1 MSKQSIMDRVTA
13 AKHSIAGQGL
23 AKVVCKA
30 TTEEVMGPKK
40 KHLDYL
46 IQCTN
51 EPNVSI
57 PQLADLLIERTQHQ
71 NWVMVFKALITTHN
85 LMNYGNERFTQY
97 LASNNCSFNLAQFI
111 DKQGVQGYDMSTFIR
126 RYSKYLNEKAVAYRQ
141 MAFDFC
147 KVKRGKDDGLLRTM
161 NAEKLLKTLPALQ
174 KQLDSLLEFDCAPNE
189 LTNGVINA
197 CFLLM
202 FKDLIRLFACYNDG
216 IINLLEKYFDMNKKQ
231 CKDALEIYKRFLV
244 RMDKVSEF
252 LKTAETV
259 ESKFGK
265 SVGIDKSDIPDLAK
279 APSSLLDAL
288 EQHYQSLDGKKGAT
302 TPVSGSNICIPAPVG
317 FAAAISTISNNT
329 PTISVSEEERQ
340 RILEEE
346 NIRLQQLKK
355 EQIGKS
361 TADSPAKEQRLKEL
375 GQSPQQAGSLSS
387 NPFATQTPNGTSDL
401 LGSPSKSGQPLKAS
415 DDLLSLSGNP
425 FVQNVQNVMAMQAST
440 QAMSQPNTFA
450 QWNNTPNPSVPA
462 TSGMFTSD
470 VDFEKVFPNQTA
482 STAMGQLT
490 GATGLLVPQ
499 TSQKPDLLSQEDV
512 FESLDPLMP
521 TCRSSTVTTNSGLA
535 SGGIFS
541 VEASKEDD
549 TSDMMA
555 LSSLGSFGVSS
566 SGQIETSNLTTL
578 STLGTG
584 TSILGAGCSLPNDSL
599 GSLSSVGGA
608 GATLGG
614 AGATMLGTGS
624 AFGGPPMPASPALQH
639 RSLSPAVDPAPGR
652 LSPALISAD
661 QSAGFDAF
669 GEVLKP
675 TSSGG
680 VTSNSSNDKLINKD
694 LDSSLSQ
701 LAGNLNIKGS
711 VSQVKKQQH
720 DWQPK
725 GEQKMT
731 GGQNWQGIA
740 PVVPSATWTSPSYG
754 QPMVNSQS
762 NLTTQSTMVN
772 TQQTAMMAP
781 VIGYGVQ
788 PGMQQ
793 PGMMA
798 VRPMGMQPS
807 MGMQQPMGIQQPM
820 GMQQPMM
827 YGMQPGMGSM
837 MSQPRPPAQTNQDPF
852 GAL

>member
-13 AKHSIAGQGL
+13 AKHSLAGQGL

-57 PQLADLLIERTQHQ
+57 PQLADLLIERTQQ
-71 NWVMVFKALITTHN
+71 QSWVIVFKALITTHN

-97 LASNNCSFNLAQFI
+97 LASNNCSFNLGQFI

-126 RYSKYLNEKAVAYRQ
+126 RYSKYLNEKAVSYRQ

-161 NAEKLLKTLPALQ
+161 NADKLLKTLPALQ

-252 LKTAETV
+252 LKTAENA
-259 ESKFGK
+259 SKNPQQ

-279 APSSLLDAL
+279 GLKNNANSAPSSLLDAL
-288 EQHYQSLDGKKGAT
+288 EQHYQSLEGKKGVT
-302 TPVSGSNICIPAPVG
+302 TPVSGSNLYIPAPVG
-317 FAAAISTISNNT
+317 FAAAINTISSNT
-329 PTISVSEEERQ
+329 PTINVSEEERQ
-340 RILEEE
+340 RILDEE
-346 NIRLQQLKK
+346 NARLQQLKK
-355 EQIGKS
+355 EQLGKS
-361 TADSPAKEQRLKEL
+361 TADSPNQEQRMKEL
-375 GQSPQQAGSLSS
+375 GQSPQPNNPAT

-401 LGSPSKSGQPLKAS
+401 FGSPTKSAAPQKAS

-425 FVQNVQNVMAMQAST
+425 FVQNVQNVMAMQNAT
-440 QAMSQPNTFA
+440 QAMSQPNSFA
-450 QWNNTPNPSVPA
+450 QWNSAPA
-462 TSGMFTSD
+462 TSVPGL
-470 VDFEKVFPNQTA
+470 
-482 STAMGQLT
+482 LT
-490 GATGLLVPQ
+490 DATGLLVPQ
-499 TSQKPDLLSQEDV
+499 TSEKP
-512 FESLDPLMP
+512 
-521 TCRSSTVTTNSGLA
+521 
-535 SGGIFS
+535 
-541 VEASKEDD
+541 
-549 TSDMMA
+549 
-555 LSSLGSFGVSS
+555 
-566 SGQIETSNLTTL
+566 
-578 STLGTG
+578 
-584 TSILGAGCSLPNDSL
+584 
-599 GSLSSVGGA
+599 
-608 GATLGG
+608 
-614 AGATMLGTGS
+614 
-624 AFGGPPMPASPALQH
+624 AFPGPPMPTSP
-639 RSLSPAVDPAPGR
+639 
-652 LSPALISAD
+652 
-661 QSAGFDAF
+661 GFDAF

-675 TSSGG
+675 TSNVGM
-680 VTSNSSNDKLINKD
+680 NSATQEKLINKD

-711 VSQVKKQQH
+711 ASQVKKQQH

-725 GEQKMT
+725 GEQKKT
-731 GGQNWQGIA
+731 GGQSWQGLPPNI
-740 PVVPSATWTSPSYG
+740 SSSTWTSPSYG

-762 NLTTQSTMVN
+762 NMTTQSTMIN
-772 TQQTAMMAP
+772 SQQPPMMAP
-781 VIGYGVQ
+781 VMGYNVQ
-788 PGMQQ
+788 PMMQQ
-793 PGMMA
+793 PGMMG
-798 VRPMGMQPS
+798 VRPMGMQPAMGMQQPIGMQPA
-807 MGMQQPMGIQQPM
+807 MGMQQPMVF
-820 GMQQPMM
+820 
-827 YGMQPGMGSM
+827 GMQPAMGNM

>member
-71 NWVMVFKALITTHN
+71 SWVMVFKALITTHN

-126 RYSKYLNEKAVAYRQ
+126 RYSKYLNEKAVSYRQ

-252 LKTAETV
+252 LKTAENA
-259 ESKFGK
+259 SKNPQQ

-279 APSSLLDAL
+279 GLKNNANSAPSSLLDAL

-302 TPVSGSNICIPAPVG
+302 TPVSGSNVCLPAPVG
-317 FAAAISTISNNT
+317 FAAAINTISNNT
-329 PTISVSEEERQ
+329 PTINVSEEERQ
-340 RILEEE
+340 RILDEE
-346 NIRLQQLKK
+346 NARLQQLKK
-355 EQIGKS
+355 EQFGTS
-361 TADSPAKEQRLKEL
+361 TADSPSQEQRLKEL
-375 GQSPQQAGSLSS
+375 GHSPQQTAPST
-387 NPFATQTPNGTSDL
+387 NPFTTQTPNGTSDL
-401 LGSPSKSGQPLKAS
+401 LGSPSGPSQKSS
-415 DDLLSLSGNP
+415 DDLLSLTGNP
-425 FVQNVQNVMAMQAST
+425 FIQNVQNVMAMQTAT
-440 QAMSQPNTFA
+440 QAMAPPSSFASWNSSPNSTA
-450 QWNNTPNPSVPA
+450 PASSSV
-462 TSGMFTSD
+462 FTSD
-470 VDFEKVFPNQTA
+470 VDFEKVFPAQSATT
-482 STAMGQLT
+482 STAF
-490 GATGLLVPQ
+490 P
-499 TSQKPDLLSQEDV
+499 
-512 FESLDPLMP
+512 
-521 TCRSSTVTTNSGLA
+521 
-535 SGGIFS
+535 
-541 VEASKEDD
+541 
-549 TSDMMA
+549 
-555 LSSLGSFGVSS
+555 
-566 SGQIETSNLTTL
+566 
-578 STLGTG
+578 
-584 TSILGAGCSLPNDSL
+584 
-599 GSLSSVGGA
+599 
-608 GATLGG
+608 
-614 AGATMLGTGS
+614 
-624 AFGGPPMPASPALQH
+624 GPPMPVSPALQH
-639 RSLSPAVDPAPGR
+639 RGLGSTLKES
-652 LSPALISAD
+652 
-661 QSAGFDAF
+661 GFDAF

-675 TSSGG
+675 TGNVGG
-680 VTSNSSNDKLINKD
+680 MNSTTNQKLINKD

-711 VSQVKKQQH
+711 GSQVKKQQH

-725 GEQKMT
+725 GEQKKT
-731 GGQNWQGIA
+731 GGQNWQGL
-740 PVVPSATWTSPSYG
+740 PPQVSASTWSSPSYG
-754 QPMVNSQS
+754 QPMVNSQP
-762 NLTTQSTMVN
+762 NM
-772 TQQTAMMAP
+772 TAPSSLISSQPAPMMAP
-781 VIGYGVQ
+781 AMGFNVQ
-788 PGMQQ
+788 PMMQQ
-793 PGMMA
+793 PGMMG
-798 VRPMGMQPS
+798 VRPMGMQPG
-807 MGMQQPMGIQQPM
+807 MGMQQPMGMQPAM
-820 GMQQPMM
+820 AMQQPMM
-827 YGMQPGMGSM
+827 YGMQPAMGNM

>member
-13 AKHSIAGQGL
+13 AKHSLAGQGL

-57 PQLADLLIERTQHQ
+57 PQLADLLIERTQQ
-71 NWVMVFKALITTHN
+71 QSWVIVFKALITTHN

-97 LASNNCSFNLAQFI
+97 LASNNCSFNLGQFI

-126 RYSKYLNEKAVAYRQ
+126 RYSKYLNEKAVSYRQ

-161 NAEKLLKTLPALQ
+161 NADKLLKTLPALQ

-252 LKTAETV
+252 LKTAENA
-259 ESKFGK
+259 SKNPQQ

-279 APSSLLDAL
+279 GLKNNANSAPSSLLDAL
-288 EQHYQSLDGKKGAT
+288 EQHYQSLEGKKGVT
-302 TPVSGSNICIPAPVG
+302 TPVSGSNLYIPAPVG
-317 FAAAISTISNNT
+317 FAAAINTISSNT
-329 PTISVSEEERQ
+329 PTINVSEEERQ
-340 RILEEE
+340 RILDEE
-346 NIRLQQLKK
+346 NARLQQLK
-355 EQIGKS
+355 
-361 TADSPAKEQRLKEL
+361 EQRMKEL
-375 GQSPQQAGSLSS
+375 GQSPQPNPSAT

-401 LGSPSKSGQPLKAS
+401 FGSPTKSAAPQKAS

-425 FVQNVQNVMAMQAST
+425 FVQNVQNVMAMQNAT
-440 QAMSQPNTFA
+440 QAMSQPNSFA
-450 QWNNTPNPSVPA
+450 QWNSAPATSVPA
-462 TSGMFTSD
+462 SSSMFTSD
-470 VDFEKVFPNQTA
+470 VDFEKVFPNQSSNTSA
-482 STAMGQLT
+482 GLLT
-490 GATGLLVPQ
+490 DATGLLVPQ
-499 TSQKPDLLSQEDV
+499 TSEKP
-512 FESLDPLMP
+512 
-521 TCRSSTVTTNSGLA
+521 
-535 SGGIFS
+535 
-541 VEASKEDD
+541 
-549 TSDMMA
+549 
-555 LSSLGSFGVSS
+555 
-566 SGQIETSNLTTL
+566 
-578 STLGTG
+578 
-584 TSILGAGCSLPNDSL
+584 
-599 GSLSSVGGA
+599 
-608 GATLGG
+608 
-614 AGATMLGTGS
+614 
-624 AFGGPPMPASPALQH
+624 AFPGPPMPTSPALHQ
-639 RSLSPAVDPAPGR
+639 RSLTPTMNESAPGR
-652 LSPALISAD
+652 LSPALISSD
-661 QSAGFDAF
+661 QSGFDAF

-675 TSSGG
+675 TSNVGM
-680 VTSNSSNDKLINKD
+680 NSATQEKLINKD

-711 VSQVKKQQH
+711 ASQVKKQQH

-725 GEQKMT
+725 GEQKKT
-731 GGQNWQGIA
+731 GGQSWQGLPPNI
-740 PVVPSATWTSPSYG
+740 SSSTWTSPSYG

-762 NLTTQSTMVN
+762 NMTTQSTMIN
-772 TQQTAMMAP
+772 SQQPPMMAP
-781 VIGYGVQ
+781 VMGYNVQ
-788 PGMQQ
+788 PMMQQ
-793 PGMMA
+793 PGMMG
-798 VRPMGMQPS
+798 VRPMGMQPA
-807 MGMQQPMGIQQPM
+807 MGMQQPI
-820 GMQQPMM
+820 
-827 YGMQPGMGSM
+827 GMQPAMGMPQPMVFGMQPAMGNM

>member
-252 LKTAETV
+252 LKTAENAT
-259 ESKFGK
+259 KNPHQ

-279 APSSLLDAL
+279 GLKSNANSAPSSLLDAL

-462 TSGMFTSD
+462 
-470 VDFEKVFPNQTA
+470 
-482 STAMGQLT
+482 
-490 GATGLLVPQ
+490 
-499 TSQKPDLLSQEDV
+499 
-512 FESLDPLMP
+512 
-521 TCRSSTVTTNSGLA
+521 
-535 SGGIFS
+535 
-541 VEASKEDD
+541 
-549 TSDMMA
+549 
-555 LSSLGSFGVSS
+555 
-566 SGQIETSNLTTL
+566 
-578 STLGTG
+578 
-584 TSILGAGCSLPNDSL
+584 
-599 GSLSSVGGA
+599 
-608 GATLGG
+608 
-614 AGATMLGTGS
+614 
-624 AFGGPPMPASPALQH
+624 FGGPPMPASP
-639 RSLSPAVDPAPGR
+639 
-652 LSPALISAD
+652 
-661 QSAGFDAF
+661 GFDAF

>member
-252 LKTAETV
+252 LKTAE
-259 ESKFGK
+259 

-302 TPVSGSNICIPAPVG
+302 TPVSGSKPVG

-346 NIRLQQLKK
+346 NIRLQQL
-355 EQIGKS
+355 
-361 TADSPAKEQRLKEL
+361 KEQRLKEL

-450 QWNNTPNPSVPA
+450 QWNNTPNPSV
-462 TSGMFTSD
+462 
-470 VDFEKVFPNQTA
+470 
-482 STAMGQLT
+482 
-490 GATGLLVPQ
+490 
-499 TSQKPDLLSQEDV
+499 PDLLSQEDV

>member
-252 LKTAETV
+252 LKTAENAT
-259 ESKFGK
+259 KNPHQ

-279 APSSLLDAL
+279 GLKSNANSAPSSLLDAL

-302 TPVSGSNICIPAPVG
+302 TPVSGSKPVG

-346 NIRLQQLKK
+346 NIRLQQL
-355 EQIGKS
+355 
-361 TADSPAKEQRLKEL
+361 KEQRLKEL

-482 STAMGQLT
+482 STAM
-490 GATGLLVPQ
+490 
-499 TSQKPDLLSQEDV
+499 
-512 FESLDPLMP
+512 
-521 TCRSSTVTTNSGLA
+521 
-535 SGGIFS
+535 
-541 VEASKEDD
+541 
-549 TSDMMA
+549 
-555 LSSLGSFGVSS
+555 
-566 SGQIETSNLTTL
+566 
-578 STLGTG
+578 
-584 TSILGAGCSLPNDSL
+584 
-599 GSLSSVGGA
+599 
-608 GATLGG
+608 
-614 AGATMLGTGS
+614 
-624 AFGGPPMPASPALQH
+624 AFGGPPMPASP
-639 RSLSPAVDPAPGR
+639 
-652 LSPALISAD
+652 
-661 QSAGFDAF
+661 GFDAF

>member
-13 AKHSIAGQGL
+13 AKHSLAGQGL

-57 PQLADLLIERTQHQ
+57 PQLADLLIERTQQ
-71 NWVMVFKALITTHN
+71 QSWVIVFKALITTHN

-97 LASNNCSFNLAQFI
+97 LASNNCSFNLGQFI

-126 RYSKYLNEKAVAYRQ
+126 RYSKYLNEKAVSYRQ

-161 NAEKLLKTLPALQ
+161 NADKLLKTLPALQ

-252 LKTAETV
+252 LKTAENA
-259 ESKFGK
+259 SKNPQQ

-279 APSSLLDAL
+279 GLKNNANSAPSSLLDAL
-288 EQHYQSLDGKKGAT
+288 EQHYQSLEGKKGVT
-302 TPVSGSNICIPAPVG
+302 TPVSGSNLYIPAPVG
-317 FAAAISTISNNT
+317 FAAAINTISSNT
-329 PTISVSEEERQ
+329 PTINVSEEERQ
-340 RILEEE
+340 RILDEE
-346 NIRLQQLKK
+346 NARLQQLKK
-355 EQIGKS
+355 EQLGKS
-361 TADSPAKEQRLKEL
+361 TADSPNQEQRMKEL
-375 GQSPQQAGSLSS
+375 GQSPQPNNPAT

-401 LGSPSKSGQPLKAS
+401 FGSPTKSAAPQKAS

-425 FVQNVQNVMAMQAST
+425 FVQNVQNVMAMQNAT
-440 QAMSQPNTFA
+440 QAMSQPNSFA
-450 QWNNTPNPSVPA
+450 QWNSAPA
-462 TSGMFTSD
+462 TSVPGL
-470 VDFEKVFPNQTA
+470 
-482 STAMGQLT
+482 LT
-490 GATGLLVPQ
+490 DATGLLVPQ
-499 TSQKPDLLSQEDV
+499 TSEKP
-512 FESLDPLMP
+512 
-521 TCRSSTVTTNSGLA
+521 
-535 SGGIFS
+535 
-541 VEASKEDD
+541 
-549 TSDMMA
+549 
-555 LSSLGSFGVSS
+555 
-566 SGQIETSNLTTL
+566 
-578 STLGTG
+578 
-584 TSILGAGCSLPNDSL
+584 
-599 GSLSSVGGA
+599 
-608 GATLGG
+608 
-614 AGATMLGTGS
+614 
-624 AFGGPPMPASPALQH
+624 
-639 RSLSPAVDPAPGR
+639 
-652 LSPALISAD
+652 
-661 QSAGFDAF
+661 GFDAF

-675 TSSGG
+675 TSNVGM
-680 VTSNSSNDKLINKD
+680 NSATQEKLINKD

-711 VSQVKKQQH
+711 ASQVKKQQH

-725 GEQKMT
+725 GEQKKT
-731 GGQNWQGIA
+731 GGQSWQGLPPNI
-740 PVVPSATWTSPSYG
+740 SSSTWTSPSYG

-762 NLTTQSTMVN
+762 NMTTQSTMIN
-772 TQQTAMMAP
+772 SQQPPMMAP
-781 VIGYGVQ
+781 VMGYNVQ
-788 PGMQQ
+788 PMMQQ
-793 PGMMA
+793 PGMMG
-798 VRPMGMQPS
+798 VRPMGMQPAMGMQQPIGMQPA
-807 MGMQQPMGIQQPM
+807 MGMQQPMVF
-820 GMQQPMM
+820 
-827 YGMQPGMGSM
+827 GMQPAMGNM

>member
-252 LKTAETV
+252 LKTAENAT
-259 ESKFGK
+259 KNPHQ

-279 APSSLLDAL
+279 GLKSNANSAPSSLLDAL

-499 TSQKPDLLSQEDV
+499 TSQKP
-512 FESLDPLMP
+512 
-521 TCRSSTVTTNSGLA
+521 
-535 SGGIFS
+535 
-541 VEASKEDD
+541 
-549 TSDMMA
+549 
-555 LSSLGSFGVSS
+555 
-566 SGQIETSNLTTL
+566 
-578 STLGTG
+578 
-584 TSILGAGCSLPNDSL
+584 
-599 GSLSSVGGA
+599 
-608 GATLGG
+608 
-614 AGATMLGTGS
+614 
-624 AFGGPPMPASPALQH
+624 AFGGPPMPASP
-639 RSLSPAVDPAPGR
+639 
-652 LSPALISAD
+652 
-661 QSAGFDAF
+661 GFDAF

-754 QPMVNSQS
+754 QPM
-762 NLTTQSTMVN
+762 
-772 TQQTAMMAP
+772 MMAP

>member
-13 AKHSIAGQGL
+13 AKHSLAGQGL

-57 PQLADLLIERTQHQ
+57 PQLADLLIERTQQ
-71 NWVMVFKALITTHN
+71 QSWVIVFKALITTHN

-97 LASNNCSFNLAQFI
+97 LASNNCSFNLGQFI

-126 RYSKYLNEKAVAYRQ
+126 RYSKYLNEKAVSYRQ

-161 NAEKLLKTLPALQ
+161 NADKLLKTLPALQ

-252 LKTAETV
+252 LKTAENA
-259 ESKFGK
+259 SKNPQQ

-288 EQHYQSLDGKKGAT
+288 EQHYQSLEGKKGVT
-302 TPVSGSNICIPAPVG
+302 TPVSGSKPVG
-317 FAAAISTISNNT
+317 FAAAINTISSNT
-329 PTISVSEEERQ
+329 PTINVSEEERQ
-340 RILEEE
+340 RILDEE
-346 NIRLQQLKK
+346 NARLQQLKK
-355 EQIGKS
+355 EQLGKS
-361 TADSPAKEQRLKEL
+361 TADSPNQEQRMKEL
-375 GQSPQQAGSLSS
+375 GQSPQPNPSAT

-401 LGSPSKSGQPLKAS
+401 FGSPTKSAAPQKAS

-425 FVQNVQNVMAMQAST
+425 FVQNVQNVMAMQNAT
-440 QAMSQPNTFA
+440 QAMSQPNSFA
-450 QWNNTPNPSVPA
+450 QWNSAPATSVPA
-462 TSGMFTSD
+462 SSSMFTSD
-470 VDFEKVFPNQTA
+470 VDFEKVFPNQ
-482 STAMGQLT
+482 
-490 GATGLLVPQ
+490 
-499 TSQKPDLLSQEDV
+499 
-512 FESLDPLMP
+512 
-521 TCRSSTVTTNSGLA
+521 SSNT
-535 SGGIFS
+535 
-541 VEASKEDD
+541 
-549 TSDMMA
+549 
-555 LSSLGSFGVSS
+555 
-566 SGQIETSNLTTL
+566 
-578 STLGTG
+578 
-584 TSILGAGCSLPNDSL
+584 
-599 GSLSSVGGA
+599 
-608 GATLGG
+608 
-614 AGATMLGTGS
+614 
-624 AFGGPPMPASPALQH
+624 
-639 RSLSPAVDPAPGR
+639 
-652 LSPALISAD
+652 
-661 QSAGFDAF
+661 SAGFDAF

-675 TSSGG
+675 TSNVGM
-680 VTSNSSNDKLINKD
+680 NSATQEKLINKD

-711 VSQVKKQQH
+711 ASQVKKQQH

-725 GEQKMT
+725 GEQKKT
-731 GGQNWQGIA
+731 GGQSWQGLPPNI
-740 PVVPSATWTSPSYG
+740 SSSTWTSPSYG
-754 QPMVNSQS
+754 QPM
-762 NLTTQSTMVN
+762 
-772 TQQTAMMAP
+772 MMAP
-781 VIGYGVQ
+781 VMGYNVQ
-788 PGMQQ
+788 PMMQQ
-793 PGMMA
+793 PGMMG
-798 VRPMGMQPS
+798 VRPMGMQPA
-807 MGMQQPMGIQQPM
+807 MGMQQPI
-820 GMQQPMM
+820 
-827 YGMQPGMGSM
+827 GMQPAMGMPQPMVFGMQPAMGNM

>member
-71 NWVMVFKALITTHN
+71 SWVMVFKALITTHN

-126 RYSKYLNEKAVAYRQ
+126 RYSKYLNEKAVSYRQ

-252 LKTAETV
+252 LKTAENA
-259 ESKFGK
+259 SKNPQQ

-279 APSSLLDAL
+279 GLKNNANSAPSSLLDAL

-302 TPVSGSNICIPAPVG
+302 TPVSGSNVCLPAPVG
-317 FAAAISTISNNT
+317 FAAAINTISNNT
-329 PTISVSEEERQ
+329 PTINVSEEERQ
-340 RILEEE
+340 RILDEE
-346 NIRLQQLKK
+346 NARLQQLKK
-355 EQIGKS
+355 EQFGTS
-361 TADSPAKEQRLKEL
+361 TADSPSQEQRLKEL
-375 GQSPQQAGSLSS
+375 GHSPQQTAPST
-387 NPFATQTPNGTSDL
+387 NPFTTQTPNGTSDL
-401 LGSPSKSGQPLKAS
+401 LGSPSGPSQKSS
-415 DDLLSLSGNP
+415 DDLLSLTGNP
-425 FVQNVQNVMAMQAST
+425 FIQNVQNVMAMQTAT
-440 QAMSQPNTFA
+440 QAMAPPSSFASWNSSPNSTA
-450 QWNNTPNPSVPA
+450 PASSSV
-462 TSGMFTSD
+462 FTSD
-470 VDFEKVFPNQTA
+470 VDFEKVFPAQSATT
-482 STAMGQLT
+482 STA
-490 GATGLLVPQ
+490 P
-499 TSQKPDLLSQEDV
+499 
-512 FESLDPLMP
+512 
-521 TCRSSTVTTNSGLA
+521 
-535 SGGIFS
+535 
-541 VEASKEDD
+541 
-549 TSDMMA
+549 SD
-555 LSSLGSFGVSS
+555 LGS
-566 SGQIETSNLTTL
+566 
-578 STLGTG
+578 
-584 TSILGAGCSLPNDSL
+584 
-599 GSLSSVGGA
+599 
-608 GATLGG
+608 
-614 AGATMLGTGS
+614 
-624 AFGGPPMPASPALQH
+624 
-639 RSLSPAVDPAPGR
+639 APF
-652 LSPALISAD
+652 LAD
-661 QSAGFDAF
+661 QSGFDAF

-675 TSSGG
+675 TGNVGG
-680 VTSNSSNDKLINKD
+680 MNSTTNQKLINKD

-711 VSQVKKQQH
+711 GSQVKKQQH

-725 GEQKMT
+725 GEQKKT
-731 GGQNWQGIA
+731 GGQNWQGL
-740 PVVPSATWTSPSYG
+740 PPQVSASTWSSPSYG
-754 QPMVNSQS
+754 QPMVNSQP
-762 NLTTQSTMVN
+762 NM
-772 TQQTAMMAP
+772 TAPSSLISSQPAPMMAP
-781 VIGYGVQ
+781 AMGFNVQ
-788 PGMQQ
+788 PMMQQ
-793 PGMMA
+793 PGMMG
-798 VRPMGMQPS
+798 VRPMGMQPG
-807 MGMQQPMGIQQPM
+807 MGMQQPMGMQPAM
-820 GMQQPMM
+820 AMQQPMM
-827 YGMQPGMGSM
+827 YGMQPAMGNM

>member
-13 AKHSIAGQGL
+13 AKHSLAGQGL

-57 PQLADLLIERTQHQ
+57 PQLADLLIERTQQ
-71 NWVMVFKALITTHN
+71 QSWVIVFKALITTHN

-97 LASNNCSFNLAQFI
+97 LASNNCSFNLGQFI

-126 RYSKYLNEKAVAYRQ
+126 RYSKYLNEKAVSYRQ

-161 NAEKLLKTLPALQ
+161 NADKLLKTLPALQ

-252 LKTAETV
+252 LKTAENA
-259 ESKFGK
+259 SKNPQQ

-279 APSSLLDAL
+279 GLKNNANSAPSSLLDAL
-288 EQHYQSLDGKKGAT
+288 EQHYQSLEGKKGVT
-302 TPVSGSNICIPAPVG
+302 TPVSGSNLYIPAPVG
-317 FAAAISTISNNT
+317 FAAAINTISSNT
-329 PTISVSEEERQ
+329 PTINVSEEERQ
-340 RILEEE
+340 RILDEE
-346 NIRLQQLKK
+346 NARLQQLKK
-355 EQIGKS
+355 EQLGKS
-361 TADSPAKEQRLKEL
+361 TADSPNQEQRMKEL
-375 GQSPQQAGSLSS
+375 GQSPQPNPSAT

-401 LGSPSKSGQPLKAS
+401 FGSPTKSAAPQKAS

-425 FVQNVQNVMAMQAST
+425 FVQNVQNVMAMQNAT
-440 QAMSQPNTFA
+440 QAMSQPNSFA
-450 QWNNTPNPSVPA
+450 QWNSAPATSVPA
-462 TSGMFTSD
+462 SSSMFTSD
-470 VDFEKVFPNQTA
+470 VDFEKVFPNQSSNTSA
-482 STAMGQLT
+482 GLLT
-490 GATGLLVPQ
+490 DATGLLVPQ
-499 TSQKPDLLSQEDV
+499 TSEKP
-512 FESLDPLMP
+512 
-521 TCRSSTVTTNSGLA
+521 
-535 SGGIFS
+535 
-541 VEASKEDD
+541 
-549 TSDMMA
+549 
-555 LSSLGSFGVSS
+555 
-566 SGQIETSNLTTL
+566 
-578 STLGTG
+578 
-584 TSILGAGCSLPNDSL
+584 
-599 GSLSSVGGA
+599 
-608 GATLGG
+608 
-614 AGATMLGTGS
+614 
-624 AFGGPPMPASPALQH
+624 AFPGPPMPTSPALHQ
-639 RSLSPAVDPAPGR
+639 RSLTPTMNESAPGR
-652 LSPALISAD
+652 LSPALISSD
-661 QSAGFDAF
+661 QSGFDAF

-675 TSSGG
+675 TSNVGM
-680 VTSNSSNDKLINKD
+680 NSATQEKLINKD

-711 VSQVKKQQH
+711 ASQVKKQQH

-725 GEQKMT
+725 GEQKKT
-731 GGQNWQGIA
+731 GGQSWQGLPPNI
-740 PVVPSATWTSPSYG
+740 SSSTWTSPSYG

-762 NLTTQSTMVN
+762 NMTTQSTMIN
-772 TQQTAMMAP
+772 SQQPPMMAP
-781 VIGYGVQ
+781 VMGYNVQ
-788 PGMQQ
+788 PMMQQ
-793 PGMMA
+793 PGMMG
-798 VRPMGMQPS
+798 VRPMGMQPA
-807 MGMQQPMGIQQPM
+807 MGMQQPI
-820 GMQQPMM
+820 
-827 YGMQPGMGSM
+827 GMQPAMGMPQPMVFGMQPAMGNM

>member
-71 NWVMVFKALITTHN
+71 SWVMVFKALITTHN

-126 RYSKYLNEKAVAYRQ
+126 RYSKYLNEKAVSYRQ

-252 LKTAETV
+252 LKTAENA
-259 ESKFGK
+259 SKNPQQ

-279 APSSLLDAL
+279 GLKNNANSAPSSLLDAL

-302 TPVSGSNICIPAPVG
+302 TPVSGSNVCLPAPVG
-317 FAAAISTISNNT
+317 FAAAINTISNNT
-329 PTISVSEEERQ
+329 PTINVSEEERQ
-340 RILEEE
+340 RILDEE
-346 NIRLQQLKK
+346 NARLQQLKK
-355 EQIGKS
+355 EQFGTS
-361 TADSPAKEQRLKEL
+361 TADSPSQEQRLKEL
-375 GQSPQQAGSLSS
+375 GHSPQQTAPST
-387 NPFATQTPNGTSDL
+387 NPFTTQTPNGTSDL
-401 LGSPSKSGQPLKAS
+401 LGSPSGPSQKSS
-415 DDLLSLSGNP
+415 DDLLSLTGNP
-425 FVQNVQNVMAMQAST
+425 FIQNVQNVMAMQTAT
-440 QAMSQPNTFA
+440 QAMAPPSSFASWNSSPNSTA
-450 QWNNTPNPSVPA
+450 PASSSV
-462 TSGMFTSD
+462 FTSD
-470 VDFEKVFPNQTA
+470 VDFEKVFPAQSATT
-482 STAMGQLT
+482 STAVGQLMDGT
-490 GATGLLVPQ
+490 GVMVPQ
-499 TSQKPDLLSQEDV
+499 ASQQ
-512 FESLDPLMP
+512 
-521 TCRSSTVTTNSGLA
+521 A
-535 SGGIFS
+535 
-541 VEASKEDD
+541 
-549 TSDMMA
+549 
-555 LSSLGSFGVSS
+555 
-566 SGQIETSNLTTL
+566 
-578 STLGTG
+578 
-584 TSILGAGCSLPNDSL
+584 
-599 GSLSSVGGA
+599 
-608 GATLGG
+608 
-614 AGATMLGTGS
+614 
-624 AFGGPPMPASPALQH
+624 AFPGPPMPVSPALQH
-639 RSLSPAVDPAPGR
+639 RGLGSTLKESAPSDLGSAPF
-652 LSPALISAD
+652 LAD
-661 QSAGFDAF
+661 QSGFDAF

-675 TSSGG
+675 TGNVGG
-680 VTSNSSNDKLINKD
+680 MNSTTNQKLINKD

-711 VSQVKKQQH
+711 GSQVKKQQH

-725 GEQKMT
+725 GEQKKT
-731 GGQNWQGIA
+731 GGQNWQGL
-740 PVVPSATWTSPSYG
+740 PPQVSASTWSSPSYG
-754 QPMVNSQS
+754 QPMVNSQP
-762 NLTTQSTMVN
+762 NM
-772 TQQTAMMAP
+772 TAPSSLISSQPAPMMAP
-781 VIGYGVQ
+781 AMGFNVQ
-788 PGMQQ
+788 PMMQQ
-793 PGMMA
+793 PGMMG
-798 VRPMGMQPS
+798 VRPMGMQPG
-807 MGMQQPMGIQQPM
+807 MGMQQPMGMQPAM
-820 GMQQPMM
+820 AMQQPMM
-827 YGMQPGMGSM
+827 YGMQPAMGNM

>member
-13 AKHSIAGQGL
+13 AKHSLAGQGL

-57 PQLADLLIERTQHQ
+57 PQLADLLIERTQQ
-71 NWVMVFKALITTHN
+71 QSWVIVFKALITTHN

-97 LASNNCSFNLAQFI
+97 LASNNCSFNLGQFI

-126 RYSKYLNEKAVAYRQ
+126 RYSKYLNEKAVSYRQ

-161 NAEKLLKTLPALQ
+161 NADKLLKTLPALQ

-252 LKTAETV
+252 LKTAE
-259 ESKFGK
+259 

-288 EQHYQSLDGKKGAT
+288 EQHYQSLEGKKGVT
-302 TPVSGSNICIPAPVG
+302 TPVSGSKPVG
-317 FAAAISTISNNT
+317 FAAAINTISSNT
-329 PTISVSEEERQ
+329 PTINVSEEERQ
-340 RILEEE
+340 RILDEE
-346 NIRLQQLKK
+346 NARLQQLKK
-355 EQIGKS
+355 EQLGKS
-361 TADSPAKEQRLKEL
+361 TADSPNQEQRMKEL
-375 GQSPQQAGSLSS
+375 GQSPQPNPSAT

-401 LGSPSKSGQPLKAS
+401 FGSPTKSAAPQKAS

-425 FVQNVQNVMAMQAST
+425 FVQNVQNVMAMQNAT
-440 QAMSQPNTFA
+440 QAMSQPNSFA
-450 QWNNTPNPSVPA
+450 QWNSAPA
-462 TSGMFTSD
+462 TSVPGL
-470 VDFEKVFPNQTA
+470 
-482 STAMGQLT
+482 LT
-490 GATGLLVPQ
+490 DATGLLVPQ
-499 TSQKPDLLSQEDV
+499 TSEKP
-512 FESLDPLMP
+512 
-521 TCRSSTVTTNSGLA
+521 
-535 SGGIFS
+535 
-541 VEASKEDD
+541 
-549 TSDMMA
+549 
-555 LSSLGSFGVSS
+555 
-566 SGQIETSNLTTL
+566 
-578 STLGTG
+578 
-584 TSILGAGCSLPNDSL
+584 
-599 GSLSSVGGA
+599 
-608 GATLGG
+608 
-614 AGATMLGTGS
+614 
-624 AFGGPPMPASPALQH
+624 
-639 RSLSPAVDPAPGR
+639 
-652 LSPALISAD
+652 
-661 QSAGFDAF
+661 GFDAF

-675 TSSGG
+675 TSNVGM
-680 VTSNSSNDKLINKD
+680 NSATQEKLINKD

-711 VSQVKKQQH
+711 ASQVKKQQH

-725 GEQKMT
+725 GEQKKT
-731 GGQNWQGIA
+731 GGQSWQGLPPNI
-740 PVVPSATWTSPSYG
+740 SSSTWTSPSYG

-762 NLTTQSTMVN
+762 NMTTQSTMIN
-772 TQQTAMMAP
+772 SQQPPMMAP
-781 VIGYGVQ
+781 VMGYNVQ
-788 PGMQQ
+788 PMMQQ
-793 PGMMA
+793 PGMMG
-798 VRPMGMQPS
+798 VRPMGMQPA
-807 MGMQQPMGIQQPM
+807 MGMQQPI
-820 GMQQPMM
+820 
-827 YGMQPGMGSM
+827 GMQPAMGMPQPMVFGMQPAMGNM

>member
-13 AKHSIAGQGL
+13 AKHSLAGQGL

-57 PQLADLLIERTQHQ
+57 PQLADLLIERTQQ
-71 NWVMVFKALITTHN
+71 QSWVIVFKALITTHN

-97 LASNNCSFNLAQFI
+97 LASNNCSFNLGQFI

-126 RYSKYLNEKAVAYRQ
+126 RYSKYLNEKAVSYRQ

-161 NAEKLLKTLPALQ
+161 NADKLLKTLPALQ

-252 LKTAETV
+252 LKTAE
-259 ESKFGK
+259 

-279 APSSLLDAL
+279 GLKNNANSAPSSLLDAL
-288 EQHYQSLDGKKGAT
+288 EQHYQSLEGKKGVT
-302 TPVSGSNICIPAPVG
+302 TPVSGSKPVG
-317 FAAAISTISNNT
+317 FAAAINTISSNT
-329 PTISVSEEERQ
+329 PTINVSEEERQ
-340 RILEEE
+340 RILDEE
-346 NIRLQQLKK
+346 NARLQQLKK
-355 EQIGKS
+355 EQLGKS
-361 TADSPAKEQRLKEL
+361 TADSPNQEQRMKEL
-375 GQSPQQAGSLSS
+375 GQSPQPNPSAT

-401 LGSPSKSGQPLKAS
+401 FGSPTKSAAPQKAS

-425 FVQNVQNVMAMQAST
+425 FVQNVQNVMAMQNAT
-440 QAMSQPNTFA
+440 QAMSQPNSFA
-450 QWNNTPNPSVPA
+450 QWNSAPATSVPA
-462 TSGMFTSD
+462 SSSMFTSD
-470 VDFEKVFPNQTA
+470 VDFEKVFPNQ
-482 STAMGQLT
+482 
-490 GATGLLVPQ
+490 
-499 TSQKPDLLSQEDV
+499 
-512 FESLDPLMP
+512 
-521 TCRSSTVTTNSGLA
+521 SSNT
-535 SGGIFS
+535 
-541 VEASKEDD
+541 
-549 TSDMMA
+549 
-555 LSSLGSFGVSS
+555 
-566 SGQIETSNLTTL
+566 
-578 STLGTG
+578 
-584 TSILGAGCSLPNDSL
+584 
-599 GSLSSVGGA
+599 
-608 GATLGG
+608 
-614 AGATMLGTGS
+614 
-624 AFGGPPMPASPALQH
+624 
-639 RSLSPAVDPAPGR
+639 
-652 LSPALISAD
+652 
-661 QSAGFDAF
+661 SAGFDAF

-675 TSSGG
+675 TSNVGM
-680 VTSNSSNDKLINKD
+680 NSATQEKLINKD

-711 VSQVKKQQH
+711 ASQVKKQQH

-725 GEQKMT
+725 GEQKKT
-731 GGQNWQGIA
+731 GGQSWQGLPPNI
-740 PVVPSATWTSPSYG
+740 SSSTWTSPSYG

-762 NLTTQSTMVN
+762 NMTTQSTMIN
-772 TQQTAMMAP
+772 SQQPPMMAP
-781 VIGYGVQ
+781 VMGYNVQ
-788 PGMQQ
+788 PMMQQ
-793 PGMMA
+793 PGMMG
-798 VRPMGMQPS
+798 VRPMGMQPA
-807 MGMQQPMGIQQPM
+807 MGMQQPI
-820 GMQQPMM
+820 
-827 YGMQPGMGSM
+827 GMQPAMGMPQPMVFGMQPAMGNM

>member
-13 AKHSIAGQGL
+13 AKHSLAGQGL

-57 PQLADLLIERTQHQ
+57 PQLADLLIERTQQ
-71 NWVMVFKALITTHN
+71 QSWVIVFKALITTHN

-97 LASNNCSFNLAQFI
+97 LASNNCSFNLGQFI

-126 RYSKYLNEKAVAYRQ
+126 RYSKYLNEKAVSYRQ

-161 NAEKLLKTLPALQ
+161 NADKLLKTLPALQ

-252 LKTAETV
+252 LKTAENA
-259 ESKFGK
+259 SKNPQQ

-288 EQHYQSLDGKKGAT
+288 EQHYQSLEGKKGVT
-302 TPVSGSNICIPAPVG
+302 TPVSGSNLYIPAPVG
-317 FAAAISTISNNT
+317 FAAAINTISSNT
-329 PTISVSEEERQ
+329 PTINVSEEERQ
-340 RILEEE
+340 RILDEE
-346 NIRLQQLKK
+346 NARLQQLKK
-355 EQIGKS
+355 EQLGKS
-361 TADSPAKEQRLKEL
+361 TADSPNQEQRMKEL
-375 GQSPQQAGSLSS
+375 GQSPQPNPSAT

-401 LGSPSKSGQPLKAS
+401 FGSPTKSAAPQKAS

-425 FVQNVQNVMAMQAST
+425 FVQNVQNVMAMQNAT
-440 QAMSQPNTFA
+440 QAMSQPNSFA
-450 QWNNTPNPSVPA
+450 QWNSAPATSVPA
-462 TSGMFTSD
+462 SSSMFTSD
-470 VDFEKVFPNQTA
+470 VDFEKVFPNQSSNTSA
-482 STAMGQLT
+482 GLLT
-490 GATGLLVPQ
+490 DATGLLVPQ
-499 TSQKPDLLSQEDV
+499 TSEKP
-512 FESLDPLMP
+512 
-521 TCRSSTVTTNSGLA
+521 
-535 SGGIFS
+535 
-541 VEASKEDD
+541 
-549 TSDMMA
+549 
-555 LSSLGSFGVSS
+555 
-566 SGQIETSNLTTL
+566 
-578 STLGTG
+578 
-584 TSILGAGCSLPNDSL
+584 
-599 GSLSSVGGA
+599 
-608 GATLGG
+608 
-614 AGATMLGTGS
+614 
-624 AFGGPPMPASPALQH
+624 AFPGPPMPTSPALHQ
-639 RSLSPAVDPAPGR
+639 RSLTPTMNESAPGR
-652 LSPALISAD
+652 LSPALISSD
-661 QSAGFDAF
+661 QSGFDAF

-675 TSSGG
+675 TSNVGM
-680 VTSNSSNDKLINKD
+680 NSATQEKLINKD

-711 VSQVKKQQH
+711 ASQVKKQQH

-725 GEQKMT
+725 GEQKKT
-731 GGQNWQGIA
+731 GGQSWQGLPPNI
-740 PVVPSATWTSPSYG
+740 SSSTWTSPSYG

-762 NLTTQSTMVN
+762 NMTTQSTMIN
-772 TQQTAMMAP
+772 SQQPPMMAP
-781 VIGYGVQ
+781 VMGYNVQ
-788 PGMQQ
+788 PMMQQ
-793 PGMMA
+793 PGMMG
-798 VRPMGMQPS
+798 VRPMGMQPAMGMQQPIGMQPA
-807 MGMQQPMGIQQPM
+807 MGMQQPMVF
-820 GMQQPMM
+820 
-827 YGMQPGMGSM
+827 GMQPAMGNM

>member
-252 LKTAETV
+252 LKTAENAT
-259 ESKFGK
+259 KNPHQ

-279 APSSLLDAL
+279 GLKSNANSAPSSLLDAL

-499 TSQKPDLLSQEDV
+499 TSQKP
-512 FESLDPLMP
+512 
-521 TCRSSTVTTNSGLA
+521 
-535 SGGIFS
+535 
-541 VEASKEDD
+541 
-549 TSDMMA
+549 
-555 LSSLGSFGVSS
+555 
-566 SGQIETSNLTTL
+566 
-578 STLGTG
+578 
-584 TSILGAGCSLPNDSL
+584 
-599 GSLSSVGGA
+599 
-608 GATLGG
+608 
-614 AGATMLGTGS
+614 

>member
-13 AKHSIAGQGL
+13 AKHSLAGQGL

-57 PQLADLLIERTQHQ
+57 PQLADLLIERTQQ
-71 NWVMVFKALITTHN
+71 QSWVIVFKALITTHN

-97 LASNNCSFNLAQFI
+97 LASNNCSFNLGQFI

-126 RYSKYLNEKAVAYRQ
+126 RYSKYLNEKAVSYRQ

-161 NAEKLLKTLPALQ
+161 NADKLLKTLPALQ

-252 LKTAETV
+252 LKTAE
-259 ESKFGK
+259 

-288 EQHYQSLDGKKGAT
+288 EQHYQSLEGKKGVT
-302 TPVSGSNICIPAPVG
+302 TPVSGSKPVG
-317 FAAAISTISNNT
+317 FAAAINTISSNT
-329 PTISVSEEERQ
+329 PTINVSEEERQ
-340 RILEEE
+340 RILDEE
-346 NIRLQQLKK
+346 NARLQQLK
-355 EQIGKS
+355 
-361 TADSPAKEQRLKEL
+361 EQRMKEL
-375 GQSPQQAGSLSS
+375 GQSPQPNPSAT

-401 LGSPSKSGQPLKAS
+401 FGSPTKSAAPQKAS

-425 FVQNVQNVMAMQAST
+425 FVQNVQNVMAMQNAT
-440 QAMSQPNTFA
+440 QAMSQPNSFA
-450 QWNNTPNPSVPA
+450 QWNSAPA
-462 TSGMFTSD
+462 TS
-470 VDFEKVFPNQTA
+470 
-482 STAMGQLT
+482 
-490 GATGLLVPQ
+490 VP
-499 TSQKPDLLSQEDV
+499 
-512 FESLDPLMP
+512 
-521 TCRSSTVTTNSGLA
+521 
-535 SGGIFS
+535 
-541 VEASKEDD
+541 
-549 TSDMMA
+549 
-555 LSSLGSFGVSS
+555 
-566 SGQIETSNLTTL
+566 
-578 STLGTG
+578 
-584 TSILGAGCSLPNDSL
+584 
-599 GSLSSVGGA
+599 
-608 GATLGG
+608 
-614 AGATMLGTGS
+614 
-624 AFGGPPMPASPALQH
+624 
-639 RSLSPAVDPAPGR
+639 
-652 LSPALISAD
+652 
-661 QSAGFDAF
+661 GFDAF

-675 TSSGG
+675 TSNVGM
-680 VTSNSSNDKLINKD
+680 NSATQEKLINKD

-711 VSQVKKQQH
+711 ASQVKKQQH

-725 GEQKMT
+725 GEQKKT
-731 GGQNWQGIA
+731 GGQSWQGLPPNI
-740 PVVPSATWTSPSYG
+740 SSSTWTSPSYG

-762 NLTTQSTMVN
+762 NMTTQSTMIN
-772 TQQTAMMAP
+772 SQQPPMMAP
-781 VIGYGVQ
+781 VMGYNVQ
-788 PGMQQ
+788 PMMQQ
-793 PGMMA
+793 PGMMG
-798 VRPMGMQPS
+798 VRPMGMQPA
-807 MGMQQPMGIQQPM
+807 MGMQQPI
-820 GMQQPMM
+820 
-827 YGMQPGMGSM
+827 GMQPAMGMPQPMVFGMQPAMGNM

>member
-13 AKHSIAGQGL
+13 AKHSLAGQGL

-57 PQLADLLIERTQHQ
+57 PQLADLLIERTQQ
-71 NWVMVFKALITTHN
+71 QSWVIVFKALITTHN

-97 LASNNCSFNLAQFI
+97 LASNNCSFNLGQFI

-126 RYSKYLNEKAVAYRQ
+126 RYSKYLNEKAVSYRQ

-161 NAEKLLKTLPALQ
+161 NADKLLKTLPALQ

-252 LKTAETV
+252 LKTAENA
-259 ESKFGK
+259 SKNPQQ

-279 APSSLLDAL
+279 GLKNNANSAPSSLLDAL
-288 EQHYQSLDGKKGAT
+288 EQHYQSLEGKKGVT
-302 TPVSGSNICIPAPVG
+302 TPVSGSNLYIPAPVG
-317 FAAAISTISNNT
+317 FAAAINTISSNT
-329 PTISVSEEERQ
+329 PTINVSEEERQ
-340 RILEEE
+340 RILDEE
-346 NIRLQQLKK
+346 NARLQQLKK
-355 EQIGKS
+355 EQLGKS
-361 TADSPAKEQRLKEL
+361 TADSPNQEQRMKEL
-375 GQSPQQAGSLSS
+375 GQSPQPNNPAT

-401 LGSPSKSGQPLKAS
+401 FGSPTKSAAPQKAS

-425 FVQNVQNVMAMQAST
+425 FVQNVQNVMAMQNAT
-440 QAMSQPNTFA
+440 QAMSQPNSFA
-450 QWNNTPNPSVPA
+450 QWNSAPA
-462 TSGMFTSD
+462 TS
-470 VDFEKVFPNQTA
+470 
-482 STAMGQLT
+482 
-490 GATGLLVPQ
+490 VP
-499 TSQKPDLLSQEDV
+499 
-512 FESLDPLMP
+512 
-521 TCRSSTVTTNSGLA
+521 
-535 SGGIFS
+535 
-541 VEASKEDD
+541 
-549 TSDMMA
+549 
-555 LSSLGSFGVSS
+555 
-566 SGQIETSNLTTL
+566 
-578 STLGTG
+578 
-584 TSILGAGCSLPNDSL
+584 
-599 GSLSSVGGA
+599 
-608 GATLGG
+608 
-614 AGATMLGTGS
+614 
-624 AFGGPPMPASPALQH
+624 
-639 RSLSPAVDPAPGR
+639 
-652 LSPALISAD
+652 
-661 QSAGFDAF
+661 GFDAF

-675 TSSGG
+675 TSNVGM
-680 VTSNSSNDKLINKD
+680 NSATQEKLINKD

-711 VSQVKKQQH
+711 ASQVKKQQH

-725 GEQKMT
+725 GEQKKT
-731 GGQNWQGIA
+731 GGQSWQGLPPNI
-740 PVVPSATWTSPSYG
+740 SSSTWTSPSYG

-762 NLTTQSTMVN
+762 NMTTQSTMIN
-772 TQQTAMMAP
+772 SQQPPMMAP
-781 VIGYGVQ
+781 VMGYNVQ
-788 PGMQQ
+788 PMMQQ
-793 PGMMA
+793 PGMMG
-798 VRPMGMQPS
+798 VRPMGMQPAMGMQQPIGMQPA
-807 MGMQQPMGIQQPM
+807 MGMQQPMVF
-820 GMQQPMM
+820 
-827 YGMQPGMGSM
+827 GMQPAMGNM

>member
-13 AKHSIAGQGL
+13 AKHSLAGQGL

-57 PQLADLLIERTQHQ
+57 PQLADLLIERTQQ
-71 NWVMVFKALITTHN
+71 QSWVIVFKALITTHN

-97 LASNNCSFNLAQFI
+97 LASNNCSFNLGQFI

-126 RYSKYLNEKAVAYRQ
+126 RYSKYLNEKAVSYRQ

-161 NAEKLLKTLPALQ
+161 NADKLLKTLPALQ

-252 LKTAETV
+252 LKTAENA
-259 ESKFGK
+259 SKNPQQ

-288 EQHYQSLDGKKGAT
+288 EQHYQSLEGKKGVT
-302 TPVSGSNICIPAPVG
+302 TPVSGSKPVG
-317 FAAAISTISNNT
+317 FAAAINTISSNT
-329 PTISVSEEERQ
+329 PTINVSEEERQ
-340 RILEEE
+340 RILDEE
-346 NIRLQQLKK
+346 NARLQQLK
-355 EQIGKS
+355 
-361 TADSPAKEQRLKEL
+361 EQRMKEL
-375 GQSPQQAGSLSS
+375 GQSPQPNPSAT

-401 LGSPSKSGQPLKAS
+401 FGSPTKSAAPQKAS

-425 FVQNVQNVMAMQAST
+425 FVQNVQNVMAMQNAT
-440 QAMSQPNTFA
+440 QAMSQPNSFA
-450 QWNNTPNPSVPA
+450 QWNSAPA
-462 TSGMFTSD
+462 TS
-470 VDFEKVFPNQTA
+470 
-482 STAMGQLT
+482 
-490 GATGLLVPQ
+490 VP
-499 TSQKPDLLSQEDV
+499 
-512 FESLDPLMP
+512 
-521 TCRSSTVTTNSGLA
+521 
-535 SGGIFS
+535 
-541 VEASKEDD
+541 
-549 TSDMMA
+549 
-555 LSSLGSFGVSS
+555 
-566 SGQIETSNLTTL
+566 
-578 STLGTG
+578 
-584 TSILGAGCSLPNDSL
+584 
-599 GSLSSVGGA
+599 
-608 GATLGG
+608 
-614 AGATMLGTGS
+614 
-624 AFGGPPMPASPALQH
+624 
-639 RSLSPAVDPAPGR
+639 
-652 LSPALISAD
+652 
-661 QSAGFDAF
+661 GFDAF

-675 TSSGG
+675 TSNVGM
-680 VTSNSSNDKLINKD
+680 NSATQEKLINKD

-711 VSQVKKQQH
+711 ASQVKKQQH

-725 GEQKMT
+725 GEQKKT
-731 GGQNWQGIA
+731 GGQSWQGLPPNI
-740 PVVPSATWTSPSYG
+740 SSSTWTSPSYG
-754 QPMVNSQS
+754 QPM
-762 NLTTQSTMVN
+762 
-772 TQQTAMMAP
+772 MMAP
-781 VIGYGVQ
+781 VMGYNVQ
-788 PGMQQ
+788 PMMQQ
-793 PGMMA
+793 PGMMG
-798 VRPMGMQPS
+798 VRPMGMQPA
-807 MGMQQPMGIQQPM
+807 MGMQQPI
-820 GMQQPMM
+820 
-827 YGMQPGMGSM
+827 GMQPAMGMPQPMVFGMQPAMGNM

>member
-13 AKHSIAGQGL
+13 AKHSLAGQGL

-57 PQLADLLIERTQHQ
+57 PQLADLLIERTQQ
-71 NWVMVFKALITTHN
+71 QSWVIVFKALITTHN

-97 LASNNCSFNLAQFI
+97 LASNNCSFNLGQFI

-126 RYSKYLNEKAVAYRQ
+126 RYSKYLNEKAVSYRQ

-161 NAEKLLKTLPALQ
+161 NADKLLKTLPALQ

-252 LKTAETV
+252 LKTAE
-259 ESKFGK
+259 

-288 EQHYQSLDGKKGAT
+288 EQHYQSLEGKKGVT
-302 TPVSGSNICIPAPVG
+302 TPVSGSKPVG
-317 FAAAISTISNNT
+317 FAAAINTISSNT
-329 PTISVSEEERQ
+329 PTINVSEEERQ
-340 RILEEE
+340 RILDEE
-346 NIRLQQLKK
+346 NARLQQLKK
-355 EQIGKS
+355 EQLGKS
-361 TADSPAKEQRLKEL
+361 TADSPNQEQRMKEL
-375 GQSPQQAGSLSS
+375 GQSPQPNPSAT

-401 LGSPSKSGQPLKAS
+401 FGSPTKSAAPQKAS

-425 FVQNVQNVMAMQAST
+425 FVQNVQNVMAMQNAT
-440 QAMSQPNTFA
+440 QAMSQPNSFA
-450 QWNNTPNPSVPA
+450 QWNSAPA
-462 TSGMFTSD
+462 TSVPGL
-470 VDFEKVFPNQTA
+470 
-482 STAMGQLT
+482 LT
-490 GATGLLVPQ
+490 DATGLLVPQ
-499 TSQKPDLLSQEDV
+499 TSEKP
-512 FESLDPLMP
+512 
-521 TCRSSTVTTNSGLA
+521 
-535 SGGIFS
+535 
-541 VEASKEDD
+541 
-549 TSDMMA
+549 
-555 LSSLGSFGVSS
+555 
-566 SGQIETSNLTTL
+566 
-578 STLGTG
+578 
-584 TSILGAGCSLPNDSL
+584 
-599 GSLSSVGGA
+599 
-608 GATLGG
+608 
-614 AGATMLGTGS
+614 
-624 AFGGPPMPASPALQH
+624 AFPGPPMPTSP
-639 RSLSPAVDPAPGR
+639 
-652 LSPALISAD
+652 
-661 QSAGFDAF
+661 GFDAF

-675 TSSGG
+675 TSNVGM
-680 VTSNSSNDKLINKD
+680 NSATQEKLINKD

-711 VSQVKKQQH
+711 ASQVKKQQH

-725 GEQKMT
+725 GEQKKT
-731 GGQNWQGIA
+731 GGQSWQGLPPNI
-740 PVVPSATWTSPSYG
+740 SSSTWTSPSYG
-754 QPMVNSQS
+754 QPM
-762 NLTTQSTMVN
+762 
-772 TQQTAMMAP
+772 MMAP
-781 VIGYGVQ
+781 VMGYNVQ
-788 PGMQQ
+788 PMMQQ
-793 PGMMA
+793 PGMMG
-798 VRPMGMQPS
+798 VRPMGMQPA
-807 MGMQQPMGIQQPM
+807 MGMQQPI
-820 GMQQPMM
+820 
-827 YGMQPGMGSM
+827 GMQPAMGMPQPMVFGMQPAMGNM

>member
-252 LKTAETV
+252 LKTAENAT
-259 ESKFGK
+259 KNPHQ

-279 APSSLLDAL
+279 GLKSNANSAPSSLLDAL

-450 QWNNTPNPSVPA
+450 QWNNTPNPSVP
-462 TSGMFTSD
+462 
-470 VDFEKVFPNQTA
+470 
-482 STAMGQLT
+482 
-490 GATGLLVPQ
+490 
-499 TSQKPDLLSQEDV
+499 
-512 FESLDPLMP
+512 
-521 TCRSSTVTTNSGLA
+521 
-535 SGGIFS
+535 
-541 VEASKEDD
+541 
-549 TSDMMA
+549 
-555 LSSLGSFGVSS
+555 
-566 SGQIETSNLTTL
+566 
-578 STLGTG
+578 
-584 TSILGAGCSLPNDSL
+584 
-599 GSLSSVGGA
+599 
-608 GATLGG
+608 
-614 AGATMLGTGS
+614 
-624 AFGGPPMPASPALQH
+624 
-639 RSLSPAVDPAPGR
+639 
-652 LSPALISAD
+652 
-661 QSAGFDAF
+661 GFDAF

>member
-13 AKHSIAGQGL
+13 AKHSLAGQGL

-57 PQLADLLIERTQHQ
+57 PQLADLLIERTQQ
-71 NWVMVFKALITTHN
+71 QSWVIVFKALITTHN

-97 LASNNCSFNLAQFI
+97 LASNNCSFNLGQFI

-126 RYSKYLNEKAVAYRQ
+126 RYSKYLNEKAVSYRQ

-161 NAEKLLKTLPALQ
+161 NADKLLKTLPALQ

-252 LKTAETV
+252 LKTAENA
-259 ESKFGK
+259 SKNPQQ

-279 APSSLLDAL
+279 GLKNNANSAPSSLLDAL
-288 EQHYQSLDGKKGAT
+288 EQHYQSLEGKKGVT
-302 TPVSGSNICIPAPVG
+302 TPVSGSKPVG
-317 FAAAISTISNNT
+317 FAAAINTISSNT
-329 PTISVSEEERQ
+329 PTINVSEEERQ
-340 RILEEE
+340 RILDEE
-346 NIRLQQLKK
+346 NARLQQLK
-355 EQIGKS
+355 
-361 TADSPAKEQRLKEL
+361 EQRMKEL
-375 GQSPQQAGSLSS
+375 GQSPQPNPSAT

-401 LGSPSKSGQPLKAS
+401 FGSPTKSAAPQKAS

-425 FVQNVQNVMAMQAST
+425 FVQNVQNVMAMQNAT
-440 QAMSQPNTFA
+440 QAMSQPNSFA
-450 QWNNTPNPSVPA
+450 QWNSAPATSVPA
-462 TSGMFTSD
+462 SSSMFTSD
-470 VDFEKVFPNQTA
+470 VDFEKVFPNQSSNTSA
-482 STAMGQLT
+482 GLLT
-490 GATGLLVPQ
+490 DATGLLVPQ
-499 TSQKPDLLSQEDV
+499 TSEKP
-512 FESLDPLMP
+512 
-521 TCRSSTVTTNSGLA
+521 
-535 SGGIFS
+535 
-541 VEASKEDD
+541 
-549 TSDMMA
+549 
-555 LSSLGSFGVSS
+555 
-566 SGQIETSNLTTL
+566 
-578 STLGTG
+578 
-584 TSILGAGCSLPNDSL
+584 
-599 GSLSSVGGA
+599 
-608 GATLGG
+608 
-614 AGATMLGTGS
+614 
-624 AFGGPPMPASPALQH
+624 AFPGPPMPTSPALHQ
-639 RSLSPAVDPAPGR
+639 RSLTPTMNESAPGR
-652 LSPALISAD
+652 LSPALISSD
-661 QSAGFDAF
+661 QSGFDAF

-675 TSSGG
+675 TSNVGM
-680 VTSNSSNDKLINKD
+680 NSATQEKLINKD

-711 VSQVKKQQH
+711 ASQVKKQQH

-725 GEQKMT
+725 GEQKKT
-731 GGQNWQGIA
+731 GGQSWQGLPPNI
-740 PVVPSATWTSPSYG
+740 SSSTWTSPSYG

-762 NLTTQSTMVN
+762 NMTTQSTMIN
-772 TQQTAMMAP
+772 SQQPPMMAP
-781 VIGYGVQ
+781 VMGYNVQ
-788 PGMQQ
+788 PMMQQ
-793 PGMMA
+793 PGMMG
-798 VRPMGMQPS
+798 VRPMGMQPA
-807 MGMQQPMGIQQPM
+807 MGMQQPI
-820 GMQQPMM
+820 
-827 YGMQPGMGSM
+827 GMQPAMGMPQPMVFGMQPAMGNM

>member
-71 NWVMVFKALITTHN
+71 SWVMVFKALITTHN

-126 RYSKYLNEKAVAYRQ
+126 RYSKYLNEKAVSYRQ

-252 LKTAETV
+252 LKTAENA
-259 ESKFGK
+259 SKNPQQ

-279 APSSLLDAL
+279 GLKNNANSAPSSLLDAL

-302 TPVSGSNICIPAPVG
+302 TPVSGSNVCLPAPVG
-317 FAAAISTISNNT
+317 FAAAINTISNNT
-329 PTISVSEEERQ
+329 PTINVSEEERQ
-340 RILEEE
+340 RILDEE
-346 NIRLQQLKK
+346 NARLQQLKK
-355 EQIGKS
+355 EQFGTSI
-361 TADSPAKEQRLKEL
+361 ADSPSQEQRLKEL
-375 GQSPQQAGSLSS
+375 GHSPQQTAPST
-387 NPFATQTPNGTSDL
+387 NPFTTQTPNGTSDL
-401 LGSPSKSGQPLKAS
+401 LGSPSGPSQKSS
-415 DDLLSLSGNP
+415 DDLLSLTGNP
-425 FVQNVQNVMAMQAST
+425 FIQNVQNVMAMQTAT
-440 QAMSQPNTFA
+440 QAMAPPSSFA
-450 QWNNTPNPSVPA
+450 SWNSTPNSTAPASSSV
-462 TSGMFTSD
+462 FTSD
-470 VDFEKVFPNQTA
+470 VDFEKVFPAQSATT
-482 STAMGQLT
+482 STA
-490 GATGLLVPQ
+490 P
-499 TSQKPDLLSQEDV
+499 SDL
-512 FESLDPLMP
+512 
-521 TCRSSTVTTNSGLA
+521 G
-535 SGGIFS
+535 
-541 VEASKEDD
+541 
-549 TSDMMA
+549 
-555 LSSLGSFGVSS
+555 
-566 SGQIETSNLTTL
+566 
-578 STLGTG
+578 
-584 TSILGAGCSLPNDSL
+584 
-599 GSLSSVGGA
+599 
-608 GATLGG
+608 
-614 AGATMLGTGS
+614 
-624 AFGGPPMPASPALQH
+624 PALF
-639 RSLSPAVDPAPGR
+639 
-652 LSPALISAD
+652 SAD
-661 QSAGFDAF
+661 QSGFDAF

-675 TSSGG
+675 TGNVGG
-680 VTSNSSNDKLINKD
+680 MNSTTNQKLINKD

-711 VSQVKKQQH
+711 GSQVKKQQH

-725 GEQKMT
+725 GEQKKT
-731 GGQNWQGIA
+731 GGQNWQGL
-740 PVVPSATWTSPSYG
+740 PPQVSASTWSSPSYG
-754 QPMVNSQS
+754 QPMVNSQP
-762 NLTTQSTMVN
+762 NM
-772 TQQTAMMAP
+772 TAPSSLISSQPAPMMAP
-781 VIGYGVQ
+781 AMGFNVQ
-788 PGMQQ
+788 PMMQQ
-793 PGMMA
+793 PGMMG
-798 VRPMGMQPS
+798 VRPMGMQPG
-807 MGMQQPMGIQQPM
+807 MGMQQPMGMQPAM
-820 GMQQPMM
+820 AMQQPMM
-827 YGMQPGMGSM
+827 YGMQPAMGNM

>member
-13 AKHSIAGQGL
+13 AKHSLAGQGL

-57 PQLADLLIERTQHQ
+57 PQLADLLIERTQQ
-71 NWVMVFKALITTHN
+71 QSWVIVFKALITTHN

-97 LASNNCSFNLAQFI
+97 LASNNCSFNLGQFI

-126 RYSKYLNEKAVAYRQ
+126 RYSKYLNEKAVSYRQ

-161 NAEKLLKTLPALQ
+161 NADKLLKTLPALQ

-252 LKTAETV
+252 LKTAENA
-259 ESKFGK
+259 SKNPQQ

-279 APSSLLDAL
+279 GLKNNANSAPSSLLDAL
-288 EQHYQSLDGKKGAT
+288 EQHYQSLEGKKGVT
-302 TPVSGSNICIPAPVG
+302 TPVSGSNLYIPAPVG
-317 FAAAISTISNNT
+317 FAAAINTISSNT
-329 PTISVSEEERQ
+329 PTINVSEEERQ
-340 RILEEE
+340 RILDEE
-346 NIRLQQLKK
+346 NARLQQLKK
-355 EQIGKS
+355 EQLGKS
-361 TADSPAKEQRLKEL
+361 TADSPNQEQRMKEL
-375 GQSPQQAGSLSS
+375 GQSPQPNNPAT

-401 LGSPSKSGQPLKAS
+401 FGSPTKSAAPQKAS

-425 FVQNVQNVMAMQAST
+425 FVQNVQNVMAMQNAT
-440 QAMSQPNTFA
+440 QAMSQPNSFA
-450 QWNNTPNPSVPA
+450 QWNSAPATSVPA
-462 TSGMFTSD
+462 
-470 VDFEKVFPNQTA
+470 FP
-482 STAMGQLT
+482 
-490 GATGLLVPQ
+490 
-499 TSQKPDLLSQEDV
+499 
-512 FESLDPLMP
+512 
-521 TCRSSTVTTNSGLA
+521 
-535 SGGIFS
+535 
-541 VEASKEDD
+541 
-549 TSDMMA
+549 
-555 LSSLGSFGVSS
+555 
-566 SGQIETSNLTTL
+566 
-578 STLGTG
+578 
-584 TSILGAGCSLPNDSL
+584 
-599 GSLSSVGGA
+599 
-608 GATLGG
+608 
-614 AGATMLGTGS
+614 
-624 AFGGPPMPASPALQH
+624 GPPMPTSP
-639 RSLSPAVDPAPGR
+639 
-652 LSPALISAD
+652 
-661 QSAGFDAF
+661 GFDAF

-675 TSSGG
+675 TSNVGM
-680 VTSNSSNDKLINKD
+680 NSATQEKLINKD

-711 VSQVKKQQH
+711 ASQVKKQQH

-725 GEQKMT
+725 GEQKKT
-731 GGQNWQGIA
+731 GGQSWQGLPPNI
-740 PVVPSATWTSPSYG
+740 SSSTWTSPSYG

-762 NLTTQSTMVN
+762 NMTTQSTMIN
-772 TQQTAMMAP
+772 SQQPPMMAP
-781 VIGYGVQ
+781 VMGYNVQ
-788 PGMQQ
+788 PMMQQ
-793 PGMMA
+793 PGMMG
-798 VRPMGMQPS
+798 VRPMGMQPAMGMQQPIGMQPA
-807 MGMQQPMGIQQPM
+807 MGMQQPMVF
-820 GMQQPMM
+820 
-827 YGMQPGMGSM
+827 GMQPAMGNM

>member
-13 AKHSIAGQGL
+13 AKHSLAGQGL

-57 PQLADLLIERTQHQ
+57 PQLADLLIERTQQ
-71 NWVMVFKALITTHN
+71 QSWVIVFKALITTHN

-97 LASNNCSFNLAQFI
+97 LASNNCSFNLGQFI

-126 RYSKYLNEKAVAYRQ
+126 RYSKYLNEKAVSYRQ

-161 NAEKLLKTLPALQ
+161 NADKLLKTLPALQ

-252 LKTAETV
+252 LKTAENA
-259 ESKFGK
+259 SKNPQQ

-279 APSSLLDAL
+279 GLKNNANSAPSSLLDAL
-288 EQHYQSLDGKKGAT
+288 EQHYQSLEGKKGVT
-302 TPVSGSNICIPAPVG
+302 TPVSGSNLYIPAPVG
-317 FAAAISTISNNT
+317 FAAAINTISSNT
-329 PTISVSEEERQ
+329 PTINVSEEERQ
-340 RILEEE
+340 RILDEE
-346 NIRLQQLKK
+346 NARLQQLKK
-355 EQIGKS
+355 EQLGKS
-361 TADSPAKEQRLKEL
+361 TADSPNQEQRMKEL
-375 GQSPQQAGSLSS
+375 GQSPQPNPSAT

-401 LGSPSKSGQPLKAS
+401 FGSPTKSAAPQKAS

-425 FVQNVQNVMAMQAST
+425 FVQNVQNVMAMQNAT
-440 QAMSQPNTFA
+440 QAMSQPNSFA
-450 QWNNTPNPSVPA
+450 QWNSAPA
-462 TSGMFTSD
+462 TS
-470 VDFEKVFPNQTA
+470 
-482 STAMGQLT
+482 
-490 GATGLLVPQ
+490 VP
-499 TSQKPDLLSQEDV
+499 
-512 FESLDPLMP
+512 
-521 TCRSSTVTTNSGLA
+521 
-535 SGGIFS
+535 
-541 VEASKEDD
+541 
-549 TSDMMA
+549 
-555 LSSLGSFGVSS
+555 
-566 SGQIETSNLTTL
+566 
-578 STLGTG
+578 
-584 TSILGAGCSLPNDSL
+584 
-599 GSLSSVGGA
+599 
-608 GATLGG
+608 
-614 AGATMLGTGS
+614 
-624 AFGGPPMPASPALQH
+624 
-639 RSLSPAVDPAPGR
+639 
-652 LSPALISAD
+652 
-661 QSAGFDAF
+661 GFDAF

-675 TSSGG
+675 TSNVGM
-680 VTSNSSNDKLINKD
+680 NSATQEKLINKD

-711 VSQVKKQQH
+711 ASQVKKQQH

-725 GEQKMT
+725 GEQKKT
-731 GGQNWQGIA
+731 GGQSWQGLPPNI
-740 PVVPSATWTSPSYG
+740 SSSTWTSPSYG

-762 NLTTQSTMVN
+762 NMTTQSTMIN
-772 TQQTAMMAP
+772 SQQPPMMAP
-781 VIGYGVQ
+781 VMGYNVQ
-788 PGMQQ
+788 PMMQQ
-793 PGMMA
+793 PGMMG
-798 VRPMGMQPS
+798 VRPMGMQPAMGMQQPIGMQPA
-807 MGMQQPMGIQQPM
+807 MGMQQPMVF
-820 GMQQPMM
+820 
-827 YGMQPGMGSM
+827 GMQPAMGNM

>member
-13 AKHSIAGQGL
+13 AKHSLAGQGL

-57 PQLADLLIERTQHQ
+57 PQLADLLIERTQQ
-71 NWVMVFKALITTHN
+71 QSWVIVFKALITTHN

-97 LASNNCSFNLAQFI
+97 LASNNCSFNLGQFI

-126 RYSKYLNEKAVAYRQ
+126 RYSKYLNEKAVSYRQ

-161 NAEKLLKTLPALQ
+161 NADKLLKTLPALQ

-252 LKTAETV
+252 LKTAENA
-259 ESKFGK
+259 SKNPQQ

-279 APSSLLDAL
+279 GLKNNANSAPSSLLDAL
-288 EQHYQSLDGKKGAT
+288 EQHYQSLEGKKGVT
-302 TPVSGSNICIPAPVG
+302 TPVSGSNLYIPAPVG
-317 FAAAISTISNNT
+317 FAAAINTISSNT
-329 PTISVSEEERQ
+329 PTINVSEEERQ
-340 RILEEE
+340 RILDEE
-346 NIRLQQLKK
+346 NARLQQLKK
-355 EQIGKS
+355 EQLGKS
-361 TADSPAKEQRLKEL
+361 TADSPNQEQRMKEL
-375 GQSPQQAGSLSS
+375 GQSPQPNNPAT

-401 LGSPSKSGQPLKAS
+401 FGSPTKSAAPQKAS

-425 FVQNVQNVMAMQAST
+425 FVQNVQNVMAMQNAT
-440 QAMSQPNTFA
+440 QAMSQPNSFA
-450 QWNNTPNPSVPA
+450 QWNSAPATSVPA
-462 TSGMFTSD
+462 SSSMFTSD
-470 VDFEKVFPNQTA
+470 VDFEKVFPNQ
-482 STAMGQLT
+482 SSN
-490 GATGLLVPQ
+490 
-499 TSQKPDLLSQEDV
+499 TS
-512 FESLDPLMP
+512 
-521 TCRSSTVTTNSGLA
+521 A
-535 SGGIFS
+535 
-541 VEASKEDD
+541 
-549 TSDMMA
+549 
-555 LSSLGSFGVSS
+555 
-566 SGQIETSNLTTL
+566 
-578 STLGTG
+578 
-584 TSILGAGCSLPNDSL
+584 
-599 GSLSSVGGA
+599 
-608 GATLGG
+608 
-614 AGATMLGTGS
+614 
-624 AFGGPPMPASPALQH
+624 AFPGPPMPTSP
-639 RSLSPAVDPAPGR
+639 
-652 LSPALISAD
+652 
-661 QSAGFDAF
+661 GFDAF

-675 TSSGG
+675 TSNVGM
-680 VTSNSSNDKLINKD
+680 NSATQEKLINKD

-711 VSQVKKQQH
+711 ASQVKKQQH

-725 GEQKMT
+725 GEQKKT
-731 GGQNWQGIA
+731 GGQSWQGLPPNI
-740 PVVPSATWTSPSYG
+740 SSSTWTSPSYG

-762 NLTTQSTMVN
+762 NMTTQSTMIN
-772 TQQTAMMAP
+772 SQQPPMMAP
-781 VIGYGVQ
+781 VMGYNVQ
-788 PGMQQ
+788 PMMQQ
-793 PGMMA
+793 PGMMG
-798 VRPMGMQPS
+798 VRPMGMQPAMGMQQPIGMQPA
-807 MGMQQPMGIQQPM
+807 MGMQQPMVF
-820 GMQQPMM
+820 
-827 YGMQPGMGSM
+827 GMQPAMGNM

>member
-13 AKHSIAGQGL
+13 AKHSLAGQGL

-57 PQLADLLIERTQHQ
+57 PQLADLLIERTQQ
-71 NWVMVFKALITTHN
+71 QSWVIVFKALITTHN

-97 LASNNCSFNLAQFI
+97 LASNNCSFNLGQFI

-126 RYSKYLNEKAVAYRQ
+126 RYSKYLNEKAVSYRQ

-161 NAEKLLKTLPALQ
+161 NADKLLKTLPALQ

-252 LKTAETV
+252 LKTAENA
-259 ESKFGK
+259 SKNPQQ

-279 APSSLLDAL
+279 GLKNNANSAPSSLLDAL
-288 EQHYQSLDGKKGAT
+288 EQHYQSLEGKKGVT
-302 TPVSGSNICIPAPVG
+302 TPVSGSNLYIPAPVG
-317 FAAAISTISNNT
+317 FAAAINTISSNT
-329 PTISVSEEERQ
+329 PTINVSEEERQ
-340 RILEEE
+340 RILDEE
-346 NIRLQQLKK
+346 NARLQQLKK
-355 EQIGKS
+355 EQLGKS
-361 TADSPAKEQRLKEL
+361 TADSPNQEQRMKEL
-375 GQSPQQAGSLSS
+375 GQSPQPNPSAT

-401 LGSPSKSGQPLKAS
+401 FGSPTKSAAPQKAS

-425 FVQNVQNVMAMQAST
+425 FVQNVQNVMAMQNAT
-440 QAMSQPNTFA
+440 QAMSQPNSFA
-450 QWNNTPNPSVPA
+450 QWNSAPATSVPA
-462 TSGMFTSD
+462 SSSMFTSD
-470 VDFEKVFPNQTA
+470 VDFEKVFPNQ
-482 STAMGQLT
+482 SSN
-490 GATGLLVPQ
+490 
-499 TSQKPDLLSQEDV
+499 TS
-512 FESLDPLMP
+512 
-521 TCRSSTVTTNSGLA
+521 A
-535 SGGIFS
+535 
-541 VEASKEDD
+541 
-549 TSDMMA
+549 
-555 LSSLGSFGVSS
+555 
-566 SGQIETSNLTTL
+566 
-578 STLGTG
+578 
-584 TSILGAGCSLPNDSL
+584 
-599 GSLSSVGGA
+599 
-608 GATLGG
+608 
-614 AGATMLGTGS
+614 
-624 AFGGPPMPASPALQH
+624 AFPGPPMPTSPALHQ
-639 RSLSPAVDPAPGR
+639 RSLTPTMNESAPGR
-652 LSPALISAD
+652 LSPALISSD
-661 QSAGFDAF
+661 QSGFDAF

-675 TSSGG
+675 TSNVGM
-680 VTSNSSNDKLINKD
+680 NSATQEKLINKD

-711 VSQVKKQQH
+711 ASQVKKQQH

-725 GEQKMT
+725 GEQKKT
-731 GGQNWQGIA
+731 GGQSWQGLPPNI
-740 PVVPSATWTSPSYG
+740 SSSTWTSPSYG

-762 NLTTQSTMVN
+762 NMTTQSTMIN
-772 TQQTAMMAP
+772 SQQPPMMAP
-781 VIGYGVQ
+781 VMGYNVQ
-788 PGMQQ
+788 PMMQQ
-793 PGMMA
+793 PGMMG
-798 VRPMGMQPS
+798 VRPMGMQPAMGMQQPIGMQPA
-807 MGMQQPMGIQQPM
+807 MGMQQPMVF
-820 GMQQPMM
+820 
-827 YGMQPGMGSM
+827 GMQPAMGNM

>member
-13 AKHSIAGQGL
+13 AKHSLAGQGL

-57 PQLADLLIERTQHQ
+57 PQLADLLIERTQQ
-71 NWVMVFKALITTHN
+71 QSWVIVFKALITTHN

-97 LASNNCSFNLAQFI
+97 LASNNCSFNLGQFI

-126 RYSKYLNEKAVAYRQ
+126 RYSKYLNEKAVSYRQ

-161 NAEKLLKTLPALQ
+161 NADKLLKTLPALQ

-252 LKTAETV
+252 LKTAENA
-259 ESKFGK
+259 SKNPQQ

-288 EQHYQSLDGKKGAT
+288 EQHYQSLEGKKGVT
-302 TPVSGSNICIPAPVG
+302 TPVSGSKPVG
-317 FAAAISTISNNT
+317 FAAAINTISSNT
-329 PTISVSEEERQ
+329 PTINVSEEERQ
-340 RILEEE
+340 RILDEE
-346 NIRLQQLKK
+346 NARLQQLKK
-355 EQIGKS
+355 EQLGKS
-361 TADSPAKEQRLKEL
+361 TADSPNQEQRMKEL
-375 GQSPQQAGSLSS
+375 GQSPQPNPSAT

-401 LGSPSKSGQPLKAS
+401 FGSPTKSAAPQKAS

-425 FVQNVQNVMAMQAST
+425 FVQNVQNVMAMQNAT
-440 QAMSQPNTFA
+440 QAMSQPNSFA
-450 QWNNTPNPSVPA
+450 QWNSAPA
-462 TSGMFTSD
+462 TSVPGL
-470 VDFEKVFPNQTA
+470 
-482 STAMGQLT
+482 LT
-490 GATGLLVPQ
+490 DATGLLVPQ
-499 TSQKPDLLSQEDV
+499 TSEKP
-512 FESLDPLMP
+512 
-521 TCRSSTVTTNSGLA
+521 
-535 SGGIFS
+535 
-541 VEASKEDD
+541 
-549 TSDMMA
+549 
-555 LSSLGSFGVSS
+555 
-566 SGQIETSNLTTL
+566 
-578 STLGTG
+578 
-584 TSILGAGCSLPNDSL
+584 
-599 GSLSSVGGA
+599 
-608 GATLGG
+608 
-614 AGATMLGTGS
+614 
-624 AFGGPPMPASPALQH
+624 
-639 RSLSPAVDPAPGR
+639 
-652 LSPALISAD
+652 
-661 QSAGFDAF
+661 GFDAF

-675 TSSGG
+675 TSNVGM
-680 VTSNSSNDKLINKD
+680 NSATQEKLINKD

-711 VSQVKKQQH
+711 ASQVKKQQH

-725 GEQKMT
+725 GEQKKT
-731 GGQNWQGIA
+731 GGQSWQGLPPNI
-740 PVVPSATWTSPSYG
+740 SSSTWTSPSYG

-762 NLTTQSTMVN
+762 NMTTQSTMIN
-772 TQQTAMMAP
+772 SQQPPMMAP
-781 VIGYGVQ
+781 VMGYNVQ
-788 PGMQQ
+788 PMMQQ
-793 PGMMA
+793 PGMMG
-798 VRPMGMQPS
+798 VRPMGMQPA
-807 MGMQQPMGIQQPM
+807 MGMQQPI
-820 GMQQPMM
+820 
-827 YGMQPGMGSM
+827 GMQPAMGMPQPMVFGMQPAMGNM

>member
-71 NWVMVFKALITTHN
+71 SWVMVFKALITTHN

-126 RYSKYLNEKAVAYRQ
+126 RYSKYLNEKAVSYRQ

-252 LKTAETV
+252 LKTAENA
-259 ESKFGK
+259 SKNPQQ

-279 APSSLLDAL
+279 GLKNNANSAPSSLLDAL

-302 TPVSGSNICIPAPVG
+302 TPVSGSNVCLPAPVG
-317 FAAAISTISNNT
+317 FAAAINTISNNT
-329 PTISVSEEERQ
+329 PTINVSEEERQ
-340 RILEEE
+340 RILDEE
-346 NIRLQQLKK
+346 NARLQQLKK
-355 EQIGKS
+355 EQFGTS
-361 TADSPAKEQRLKEL
+361 TADSPSQEQRLKEL
-375 GQSPQQAGSLSS
+375 GHSPQQTAPST
-387 NPFATQTPNGTSDL
+387 NPFTTQTPNGTSDL
-401 LGSPSKSGQPLKAS
+401 LGSPSGPSQKSS
-415 DDLLSLSGNP
+415 DDLLSLTGNP
-425 FVQNVQNVMAMQAST
+425 FIQNVQNVMAMQTAT
-440 QAMSQPNTFA
+440 QAMAPPSSFASWNSSPNSTA
-450 QWNNTPNPSVPA
+450 PASSSV
-462 TSGMFTSD
+462 FTSD
-470 VDFEKVFPNQTA
+470 VDFEKVFPAQSATT
-482 STAMGQLT
+482 STAVGQLMDGT
-490 GATGLLVPQ
+490 GVMVPQ
-499 TSQKPDLLSQEDV
+499 ASQQ
-512 FESLDPLMP
+512 
-521 TCRSSTVTTNSGLA
+521 
-535 SGGIFS
+535 
-541 VEASKEDD
+541 
-549 TSDMMA
+549 
-555 LSSLGSFGVSS
+555 
-566 SGQIETSNLTTL
+566 
-578 STLGTG
+578 
-584 TSILGAGCSLPNDSL
+584 
-599 GSLSSVGGA
+599 
-608 GATLGG
+608 
-614 AGATMLGTGS
+614 
-624 AFGGPPMPASPALQH
+624 
-639 RSLSPAVDPAPGR
+639 
-652 LSPALISAD
+652 
-661 QSAGFDAF
+661 AGFDAF

-675 TSSGG
+675 TGNVGG
-680 VTSNSSNDKLINKD
+680 MNSTTNQKLINKD

-711 VSQVKKQQH
+711 GSQVKKQQH

-725 GEQKMT
+725 GEQKKT
-731 GGQNWQGIA
+731 GGQNWQGL
-740 PVVPSATWTSPSYG
+740 PPQVSASTWSSPSYG
-754 QPMVNSQS
+754 QPMVNSQP
-762 NLTTQSTMVN
+762 NM
-772 TQQTAMMAP
+772 TAPSSLISSQPAPMMAP
-781 VIGYGVQ
+781 AMGFNVQ
-788 PGMQQ
+788 PMMQQ
-793 PGMMA
+793 PGMMG
-798 VRPMGMQPS
+798 VRPMGMQPG
-807 MGMQQPMGIQQPM
+807 MGMQQPMGMQPAM
-820 GMQQPMM
+820 AMQQPMM
-827 YGMQPGMGSM
+827 YGMQPAMGNM

>member
-252 LKTAETV
+252 LKTAENAT
-259 ESKFGK
+259 KNPHQ

-279 APSSLLDAL
+279 GLKSNANSAPSSLLDAL

-499 TSQKPDLLSQEDV
+499 TSQKP
-512 FESLDPLMP
+512 
-521 TCRSSTVTTNSGLA
+521 
-535 SGGIFS
+535 
-541 VEASKEDD
+541 
-549 TSDMMA
+549 
-555 LSSLGSFGVSS
+555 
-566 SGQIETSNLTTL
+566 
-578 STLGTG
+578 
-584 TSILGAGCSLPNDSL
+584 
-599 GSLSSVGGA
+599 
-608 GATLGG
+608 
-614 AGATMLGTGS
+614 
-624 AFGGPPMPASPALQH
+624 
-639 RSLSPAVDPAPGR
+639 
-652 LSPALISAD
+652 
-661 QSAGFDAF
+661 GFDAF

>member
-252 LKTAETV
+252 LKTAENAT
-259 ESKFGK
+259 KNPHQ

-279 APSSLLDAL
+279 GLKSNANSAPSSLLDAL

-482 STAMGQLT
+482 STAMG
-490 GATGLLVPQ
+490 
-499 TSQKPDLLSQEDV
+499 
-512 FESLDPLMP
+512 
-521 TCRSSTVTTNSGLA
+521 
-535 SGGIFS
+535 
-541 VEASKEDD
+541 
-549 TSDMMA
+549 
-555 LSSLGSFGVSS
+555 
-566 SGQIETSNLTTL
+566 
-578 STLGTG
+578 
-584 TSILGAGCSLPNDSL
+584 
-599 GSLSSVGGA
+599 
-608 GATLGG
+608 
-614 AGATMLGTGS
+614 
-624 AFGGPPMPASPALQH
+624 
-639 RSLSPAVDPAPGR
+639 
-652 LSPALISAD
+652 
-661 QSAGFDAF
+661 FDAF